1 MESGSLE
8 LDADGAYAMRH
19 VQLHECDHTFTPE
32 RIEFH
37 ETGTFTVERKL
48 LRILFV
54 DVSGPDHRTAGIEGK
69 RIVFLGPEDAERQLF
84 EKAEP

>member
-1 MESGSLE
+1 MARTRCATCNCTS
-8 LDADGAYAMRH
+8 AII
-19 VQLHECDHTFTPE
+19 HTFTPE